1 MSDTEQ
7 VREVIACGICG
18 AANGPKAEA
27 KVKTCGLCK
36 GLSLLAAGRRMLWS
50 EMREALPGI
59 MSLIGRLP

>member
-7 VREVIACGICG
+7 VREVVACSQCG

-36 GLSLLAAGRRMLWS
+36 GLSILAAGRRMLWS